1 MKQAST
7 HIALSITGIMVK
19 TYMSIGLVWSKA
31 DAGYRKLK
39 GTSMNTLP
47 TRIKAQPAI

>member
-1 MKQAST
+1 MKQAAT

-19 TYMSIGLVWSKA
+19 TYMVFGLAWSKA
-31 DAGYRKLK
+31 DAEYRKLK

-47 TRIKAQPAI
+47 TRIKAQPAV